1 MWLELQIFGF
11 RALWSPYFLT
21 FVLLVSLLY
30 YLLTG
35 PYRHIFGD
43 VKKAQLN
50 EQGMFYSGMLVLYI
64 AQGSPV
70 DLLAHIMMSA
80 HMTQMALIYMVFPIL
95 IIRGIPT
102 WLWEKIINI
111 RGLKTFFKIMTIPLI
126 ALLIFNSFFALYHI
140 PAVFDYSKSSQV
152 IHETIKVFLLITSFF
167 MWWPVVTPVKRLDTM
182 NPLIKMAYL
191 IGSTVIISIACA
203 LLIFSSNP
211 LYAYIVQKVHGFKL

>member
-80 HMTQMALIYMVFPIL
+80 HMTQLISVHRVWIAFVQVSALLGLMLLRYPQ
-95 IIRGIPT
+95 IRP
-102 WLWEKIINI
+102 
-111 RGLKTFFKIMTIPLI
+111 RGL
-126 ALLIFNSFFALYHI
+126 HI
-140 PAVFDYSKSSQV
+140 SRRVVHA
-152 IHETIKVFLLITSFF
+152 ETRVVHRACGQPTVRSRPTVVGSRAEVVSRVRFPTSCR
-167 MWWPVVTPVKRLDTM
+167 WLSLTW
-182 NPLIKMAYL
+182 
-191 IGSTVIISIACA
+191 
-203 LLIFSSNP
+203 
-211 LYAYIVQKVHGFKL
+211 